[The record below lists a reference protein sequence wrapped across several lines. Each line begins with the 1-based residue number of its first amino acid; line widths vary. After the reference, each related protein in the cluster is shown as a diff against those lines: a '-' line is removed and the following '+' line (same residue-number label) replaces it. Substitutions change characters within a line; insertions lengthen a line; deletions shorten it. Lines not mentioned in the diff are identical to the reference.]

1 MVNVK
6 NVKKIFI
13 LKIKNV
19 LKEIL
24 LLKIVKNM
32 NICHKNVKNVKKDF
46 S

>member
-32 NICHKNVKNVKKDF
+32 NICRKNVKNVKKDF